1 MVSILSQSQQPSRK
15 ASAPVERAF
24 AEFNAQL
31 NLDPLE
37 RLRAVT
43 FHNELTERLKA
54 DEIISDAF
62 LQGSFARKTML
73 SPLRDID
80 KVFLL
85 HPQYNTLFTGEGG
98 AVTAA
103 ELVESVL
110 KENYADATFD
120 RARHAV
126 QIDLGEGTFSFDV
139 VPAFETDDDTTD
151 VMIMDLEHETWKR
164 SNTRRLIE
172 VVAERNKACDGDFVH
187 QVRFMK
193 DWARQVLGERL
204 PGLHVESIAFAC
216 IDGPLGHAEAVSR
229 IFACGAQVLGPG
241 AGYDEPT
248 GVERLSDK
256 ISDVD
261 REAARQAFAAAEA
274 QSAKAWALDESGRE
288 EEAVAAWHGIFGA
301 LFGDSKQTGG
311 AFLRGLGA
319 GAAVVTGAKA
329 PGATP
334 TRAWAP

>member
-1 MVSILSQSQQPSRK
+1 MVRIPSQNQSPSRR
-15 ASAPVERAF
+15 ASTIVERAF
-24 AEFNAQL
+24 AEFDAEL

-54 DEIISDAF
+54 DKIISDAF

-85 HPQYNTLFTGEGG
+85 HPQYNHLFTDEGG
-98 AVTAA
+98 AVAAA
-103 ELVESVL
+103 ELVESAL
-110 KENYADATFD
+110 KGYYTNSSID

-126 QIDLGEGTFSFDV
+126 QMDLGEGMFSFDV
-139 VPAFETDDDTTD
+139 VPAFEAGDGTTD
-151 VMIMDLEHETWKR
+151 VMIMDLDRETWKR
-164 SNTRRLIE
+164 SNTRELIE
-172 VVAERNKACDGDFVH
+172 VVAERNKTCDGVFVH
-187 QVRFMK
+187 QVRFIK
-193 DWARQVLGERL
+193 DWARRVLGERL

-216 IDGPLGHAEAVSR
+216 IDGPLSHAEAVSR
-229 IFACGAQVLGPG
+229 IFACGAQVLGLG
-241 AGYDEPT
+241 AGYGEPT

-256 ISDVD
+256 ISEVD
-261 REAARQAFAAAEA
+261 REAARQAFVAAEA
-274 QSAKAWALDESGRE
+274 QSAKAWMLDEHGRE
-288 EEAVAAWHGIFGA
+288 EEAVATWHEVFGA
-301 LFGDSKQTGG
+301 LFGDGKQTGG
-311 AFLRGLGA
+311 DFLRRLGT